1 MARIP
6 TLDGPQVQQRG
17 LGAPTAGGQGPD
29 NSGLQRGLAQI
40 GQAAQQLAMREQ
52 EKADTAALMAADQQL
67 DQWQQQTFFDPQNG
81 VYAKKGAAALDIT
94 NQTIGQFEKQQEQVA
109 KTLKNERQR
118 ARYAEIVMR
127 RRQSLN
133 NDLNRYE
140 YREREQYY
148 DDVDRGQIETS
159 MQGAALNYNDPEK
172 IAHYQN
178 KMAAVLK
185 AQGER
190 KGLPTEMQQAN
201 LLKANSGMASAVIS
215 RMVNDDPYKAKS
227 YFQSAQGQMTA
238 EDQVQISSLIDR
250 EIKSREIEA
259 RQMQAIA
266 RAELSSRVS
275 DAQSAYLSGYDFD
288 NPPSASDF
296 VASYGAKEGA
306 ERYAQFVKTQDIGT
320 AIRQVAMASPEER
333 QQLLE
338 SFNPAK
344 PGQQSAFYGKQA
356 EGMIEQ
362 GNIDLNARPNVKNA
376 DGSISTVR
384 SMSVNFDGQEVL
396 IPTVSEDGR
405 IMEDEEAIQ
414 QYLETGRHLGK
425 FSTPK
430 QASEY
435 AEQLHDDQAKQ
446 YLPAA
451 VGVVTVGDGFVL
463 DSKLYG
469 ALVST
474 ASKLEK
480 ELQSDPATYVVS
492 RSPLLMKAAEDAAGG
507 DPAAVEAYAAAMI
520 AEQQRLGATEPK
532 LLTSRQAANIASA
545 FENAE
550 DGGSNAA
557 QIIEGLQQQW
567 GKNWPTVF
575 RQLQDRLP
583 GAALVIGTGVDP
595 QTSATLARIAPLKT
609 EELKK
614 GLDGSET
621 RDAKDALNE
630 GMAEFRNTLAGQVGG
645 ERTFSTLYSEAERLA
660 YAYMG
665 QGKSAKDAVSLVKK
679 SLIDDKY
686 TLLGTYRVPKVYD
699 ADLIEAGTEH
709 AIDSLDAST
718 LNFRTPPGVSE
729 EFAAG
734 RIKAAIEKDGYWVT
748 LPDESGVALYY
759 GGEAVLDKAGNP
771 VSRTFDD
778 LAAEAIQKPSAWKRF
793 NEGREKMNQSAAPSG
808 VWSR

>member
-17 LGAPTAGGQGPD
+17 LGAPTVGGQGPD

-185 AQGER
+185 AQAER
-190 KGLPTEMQQAN
+190 KGLPAEMQQAN
-201 LLKANSGMASAVIS
+201 MLKANSGMASAVIS

-227 YFQSAQGQMTA
+227 YFQSAQDQMTA
-238 EDQVQISSLIDR
+238 EDQVQISRLIDR
-250 EIKSREIEA
+250 EIKAREIEA

-288 NPPSASDF
+288 NPPTASDF
-296 VASYGAKEGA
+296 VATYGAKEGA

-320 AIRQVAMASPEER
+320 AIRQVAMASPDER
-333 QQLLE
+333 AKLIDQFMPARDGVATEGFAVDAKLFGQL
-338 SFNPAK
+338 
-344 PGQQSAFYGKQA
+344 
-356 EGMIEQ
+356 
-362 GNIDLNARPNVKNA
+362 
-376 DGSISTVR
+376 
-384 SMSVNFDGQEVL
+384 VN
-396 IPTVSEDGR
+396 
-405 IMEDEEAIQ
+405 
-414 QYLETGRHLGK
+414 
-425 FSTPK
+425 
-430 QASEY
+430 
-435 AEQLHDDQAKQ
+435 
-446 YLPAA
+446 
-451 VGVVTVGDGFVL
+451 
-463 DSKLYG
+463 
-469 ALVST
+469 T
-474 ASKLEK
+474 ASRLGD
-480 ELQSDPATYVVS
+480 ELQRDPATYVAS
-492 RSPLLMKAAEDAAGG
+492 RSPLLRKAAEDAASG
-507 DPAAVEAYAAAMI
+507 DPAAVEAYATAML
-520 AEQQRLGATEPK
+520 AEQQRLGAPEPR
-532 LLTSRQAANIASA
+532 LLSEKQAAGIAAA
-545 FENAE
+545 FENTA
-550 DGGSNAA
+550 DGGSNSA
-557 QIIEGLQQQW
+557 QIIEELQQQW
-567 GKNWPTVF
+567 GKHWPTVYK
-575 RQLQDRLP
+575 QLQDKLP
-583 GAALVIGTGVDP
+583 GAALVIGSGVDP

-614 GLDGSET
+614 GLDSIEAS
-621 RDAKDALNE
+621 DAKKVL
-630 GMAEFRNTLAGQVGG
+630 AEEMTDFRLTLAGQVGG

-660 YAYMG
+660 YAYMS

-686 TLLGTYRVPKVYD
+686 TLAGTYRVPKSFD
-699 ADLIEAGTEH
+699 ADMVEAGTER
-709 AIDSLDAST
+709 AIESLDPST
-718 LNFRTPPGVSE
+718 LRFAVPNGVDE
-729 EFAAG
+729 AFA
-734 RIKAAIEKDGYWVT
+734 RDRVKAAISKDGYWVT
-748 LPDESGVALYY
+748 LPDESGLALYY
-759 GGEAVLDKAGNP
+759 SGEAVLTKEGEP
-771 VSRTFDD
+771 VTRSFDD
-778 LAAEAIQKPSAWKRF
+778 LTTEAASKPSAWQRF
-793 NEGREKMNQSAAPSG
+793 NEGRQKMNNANAPSG
-808 VWSR
+808 AWGR

>member
-17 LGAPTAGGQGPD
+17 LGAPTVGGQGPD
-29 NSGLQRGLAQI
+29 NSGLQRGLAQV
-40 GQAAQQLAMREQ
+40 GQAAQQFAMREQ

-185 AQGER
+185 AQAER
-190 KGLPTEMQQAN
+190 KGLPAEMQQSN

-227 YFQSAQGQMTA
+227 YFQSAQDQMTA
-238 EDQVQISSLIDR
+238 EDQVQISRLIDR
-250 EIKSREIEA
+250 EIKAREIEA

-288 NPPSASDF
+288 NPPTASDF

-306 ERYAQFVKTQDIGT
+306 ERYSQFVKTQDIGT
-320 AIRQVAMASPEER
+320 AIRQVAMASPDER
-333 QQLLE
+333 AKLIDQFMPARDGVATEGFAVDAKLFGQL
-338 SFNPAK
+338 
-344 PGQQSAFYGKQA
+344 
-356 EGMIEQ
+356 
-362 GNIDLNARPNVKNA
+362 
-376 DGSISTVR
+376 
-384 SMSVNFDGQEVL
+384 VN
-396 IPTVSEDGR
+396 
-405 IMEDEEAIQ
+405 
-414 QYLETGRHLGK
+414 
-425 FSTPK
+425 
-430 QASEY
+430 
-435 AEQLHDDQAKQ
+435 
-446 YLPAA
+446 
-451 VGVVTVGDGFVL
+451 
-463 DSKLYG
+463 
-469 ALVST
+469 T
-474 ASKLEK
+474 ASRLGD
-480 ELQSDPATYVVS
+480 ELQRDPATYVAS
-492 RSPLLMKAAEDAAGG
+492 RSPLLRKAAEDAASG
-507 DPAAVEAYAAAMI
+507 DPAAVDAYATAML
-520 AEQQRLGATEPK
+520 AEQQRLGAPEPR
-532 LLTSRQAANIASA
+532 LLSEKQAAGIAAA
-545 FENAE
+545 FENTA
-550 DGGSNAA
+550 DGGNNSA
-557 QIIEGLQQQW
+557 QIIEELQQQW
-567 GKNWPTVF
+567 GKHWPTVYK
-575 RQLQDRLP
+575 QLQDKLP

-595 QTSATLARIAPLKT
+595 QTSAMLARIAPLKT
-609 EELKK
+609 SELKA
-614 GLDGSET
+614 GLDSIEAS
-621 RDAKDALNE
+621 DAKKVLAE
-630 GMAEFRNTLAGQVGG
+630 EMADFRLTLAGQVGG

-660 YAYMG
+660 YAYMS

-686 TLLGTYRVPKVYD
+686 TLAGTYRVPKSFD
-699 ADLIEAGTEH
+699 ADMVEAGTER
-709 AIDSLDAST
+709 AVESLDPAT
-718 LNFRTPPGVSE
+718 LRFAVPKGVDE
-729 EFAAG
+729 AFA
-734 RIKAAIEKDGYWVT
+734 RDRVKAAISKDGYWVT
-748 LPDESGVALYY
+748 LPDESGLALYY
-759 GGEAVLDKAGNP
+759 GGEAVLTKEGEP
-771 VSRTFDD
+771 VTRSFDD
-778 LAAEAIQKPSAWKRF
+778 LTTEAASKPSAWQRF
-793 NEGREKMNQSAAPSG
+793 NEGRQQMNNANAPSG
-808 VWSR
+808 AWGR

>member
-17 LGAPTAGGQGPD
+17 LGAPTVGGQGPD

-40 GQAAQQLAMREQ
+40 GQAAQQFAMREQ

-127 RRQSLN
+127 RRQSLS

-185 AQGER
+185 AQAER
-190 KGLPTEMQQAN
+190 KGLPAEMQQAN

-227 YFQSAQGQMTA
+227 YFQSAQDQMTA
-238 EDQVQISSLIDR
+238 EDQVQISRLIDR
-250 EIKSREIEA
+250 EIKAREIEA

-288 NPPSASDF
+288 NPPTASDF

-320 AIRQVAMASPEER
+320 AIRQVAMASPDER
-333 QQLLE
+333 AKLIDQFMPARDGVATEGFAVDAKLFGQL
-338 SFNPAK
+338 
-344 PGQQSAFYGKQA
+344 
-356 EGMIEQ
+356 
-362 GNIDLNARPNVKNA
+362 
-376 DGSISTVR
+376 
-384 SMSVNFDGQEVL
+384 VN
-396 IPTVSEDGR
+396 
-405 IMEDEEAIQ
+405 
-414 QYLETGRHLGK
+414 
-425 FSTPK
+425 
-430 QASEY
+430 
-435 AEQLHDDQAKQ
+435 
-446 YLPAA
+446 
-451 VGVVTVGDGFVL
+451 
-463 DSKLYG
+463 
-469 ALVST
+469 T
-474 ASKLEK
+474 ASRLGD
-480 ELQSDPATYVVS
+480 ELQRDPATYVAS
-492 RSPLLMKAAEDAAGG
+492 RSPLLRKAAEDAASG
-507 DPAAVEAYAAAMI
+507 DPAAVEAYATAML
-520 AEQQRLGATEPK
+520 AEQQRLGAPEPR
-532 LLTSRQAANIASA
+532 LLSEKQAAGIAAA
-545 FENAE
+545 FENTA
-550 DGGSNAA
+550 DGGSNSA
-557 QIIEGLQQQW
+557 QIIEELQQQW
-567 GKNWPTVF
+567 GKHWPTVYK
-575 RQLQDRLP
+575 QLQDKLP

-595 QTSATLARIAPLKT
+595 QTSAMLARIAPLKT
-609 EELKK
+609 AELKA
-614 GLDGSET
+614 GLDSIEAS
-621 RDAKDALNE
+621 DAKKVL
-630 GMAEFRNTLAGQVGG
+630 AEEMTDFRLTLAGQVGG

-660 YAYMG
+660 YAYMS

-686 TLLGTYRVPKVYD
+686 TLAGTYRVPKSFD
-699 ADLIEAGTEH
+699 ADMVEAGTER
-709 AIDSLDAST
+709 AIESLDPST
-718 LNFRTPPGVSE
+718 LRFAVPKGVDE
-729 EFAAG
+729 AFA
-734 RIKAAIEKDGYWVT
+734 RDRVKAAISKDGYWVT
-748 LPDESGVALYY
+748 LPDESGLALYY
-759 GGEAVLDKAGNP
+759 GGEAVLTKEGEP
-771 VSRTFDD
+771 VTRSFDD
-778 LAAEAIQKPSAWKRF
+778 LATEAASKPSAWQRF
-793 NEGREKMNQSAAPSG
+793 NEGRQKMNNANAPSG
-808 VWSR
+808 AWGR

>member
-6 TLDGPQVQQRG
+6 TLDGPQIQRSG
-17 LGAPTAGGQGPD
+17 LRAPTVGGQGPD

-40 GQAAQQLAMREQ
+40 GQAAQQYAAIET

-67 DQWQQQTFFDPQNG
+67 EQWQQNAFFNAENG
-81 VYAKKGAAALDIT
+81 VYTKKGGAALNIT
-94 NQTIGQFEKQQEQVA
+94 NQTIDQFEQQQA
-109 KTLKNERQR
+109 KIGESLTNERQR
-118 ARYAEIVMR
+118 ARFNDLVMR
-127 RRQSLN
+127 RRQSLSG
-133 NDLNRYE
+133 DLNRYE

-148 DDVDRGQIETS
+148 DDVERGQVETS
-159 MQGAALNYNDPEK
+159 MQGAALNYNNPEK
-172 IAHYQN
+172 VAYYQS
-178 KMAAVLK
+178 KMAAVLQSQ
-185 AQGER
+185 AQR
-190 KGLPTEMQQAN
+190 KGLPSDMQQAT

-215 RMVNDDPYKAKS
+215 RMVDDDPYKART
-227 YFQSAQGQMTA
+227 YFATAQEGMTA
-238 EDQVQISSLIDR
+238 DDQVQISRLIDR
-250 EIKSREIEA
+250 AIKSREIEA
-259 RQMQAIA
+259 RQMQNIA
-266 RAELSSRVS
+266 RAELSTRVS
-275 DAQSAYLSGYDFD
+275 DAQAAYLSGFDFD

-296 VASYGAKEGA
+296 VASYGAEEGA

-333 QQLLE
+333 ARLVEQ
-338 SFNPAK
+338 FRPAK
-344 PGQQSAFYGKQA
+344 
-356 EGMIEQ
+356 
-362 GNIDLNARPNVKNA
+362 
-376 DGSISTVR
+376 DGVA
-384 SMSVNFDGQEVL
+384 
-396 IPTVSEDGR
+396 EDG
-405 IMEDEEAIQ
+405 
-414 QYLETGRHLGK
+414 
-425 FSTPK
+425 F
-430 QASEY
+430 
-435 AEQLHDDQAKQ
+435 
-446 YLPAA
+446 A
-451 VGVVTVGDGFVL
+451 VDA
-463 DSKLYG
+463 KLYG
-469 ALVST
+469 TLLNS
-474 ASKLEK
+474 ASRLGE
-480 ELQSDPATYVVS
+480 ELQNDPATYVVS

-545 FENAE
+545 FESTE

-614 GLDGSET
+614 GLDSSET

-665 QGKSAKDAVSLVKK
+665 QGKGARDAVELAKK
-679 SLIDDKY
+679 ALIDDKY
-686 TLLGTYRVPKVYD
+686 TLLGTYRVPKAYD

-718 LNFRTPPGVSE
+718 LNFRTLPGVSE

-734 RIKAAIEKDGYWVT
+734 RVKAAIEKDGYWVT

-778 LAAEAIQKPSAWKRF
+778 LAAEAIQKPSAWQRF
-793 NEGREKMNQSAAPSG
+793 NEGREKMNQYAAPSG

>member
-6 TLDGPQVQQRG
+6 TIDGPQVQQRG
-17 LGAPTAGGQGPD
+17 LGAPTVGGQGPD

-40 GQAAQQLAMREQ
+40 GQAAQQLAIREQ

-127 RRQSLN
+127 RRQSLS

-190 KGLPTEMQQAN
+190 KGLPAEMQQAN

-227 YFQSAQGQMTA
+227 YFQSAQDQMTA
-238 EDQVQISSLIDR
+238 EDQVQISRLIDR
-250 EIKSREIEA
+250 EIKAREIEA

-288 NPPSASDF
+288 NPPTASDF

-320 AIRQVAMASPEER
+320 AIRQVAMVSPEER
-333 QQLLE
+333 AQLVE
-338 SFNPAK
+338 QFRPAK
-344 PGQQSAFYGKQA
+344 
-356 EGMIEQ
+356 
-362 GNIDLNARPNVKNA
+362 
-376 DGSISTVR
+376 DGV
-384 SMSVNFDGQEVL
+384 
-396 IPTVSEDGR
+396 
-405 IMEDEEAIQ
+405 A
-414 QYLETGRHLGK
+414 
-425 FSTPK
+425 
-430 QASEY
+430 
-435 AEQLHDDQAKQ
+435 
-446 YLPAA
+446 
-451 VGVVTVGDGFVL
+451 GDGFAV
-463 DSKLYG
+463 DAKLYG
-469 ALVST
+469 TLLNS
-474 ASKLEK
+474 ASRLGE
-480 ELQSDPATYVVS
+480 ELQSDPASYVVS
-492 RSPLLMKAAEDAAGG
+492 RSPLLMKAAEEASSG
-507 DPAAVEAYAAAMI
+507 DPAAVEAYATAMI
-520 AEQQRLGATEPK
+520 AEQQRLGAPEPK
-532 LLTSRQAANIASA
+532 LLTSRQAAGIAAA
-545 FENAE
+545 FENTE

-557 QIIEGLQQQW
+557 QLIEQLQQQW
-567 GKNWPTVF
+567 GNNWPTVYK
-575 RQLQDRLP
+575 QLQDKLP
-583 GAALVIGTGVDP
+583 GAALVIGSGVDE
-595 QTSATLARIAPLKT
+595 QTAATLARIAPMKT
-609 EELKK
+609 AELKV
-614 GLDGSET
+614 GLESTDT
-621 RDAKDALNE
+621 KDAKDALNE

-645 ERTFSTLYSEAERLA
+645 ERTFSTLYNEAERLA

-665 QGKSAKDAVSLVKK
+665 QGKGPRDAVELAKK
-679 SLIDDKY
+679 ALIDDKY
-686 TLLGTYRVPKVYD
+686 TLQGTYRVPKAYD
-699 ADLIEAGTEH
+699 ADLIEAGTER
-709 AIDSLDAST
+709 AIESLDPMT
-718 LNFRTPPGVSE
+718 LNFRTPAGVPE
-729 EFAAG
+729 DFAAG
-734 RIKAAIEKDGYWVT
+734 RVKAAIEKDGYWVT

-759 GGEAVLDKAGNP
+759 GGEAVLDRAGNP
-771 VSRTFDD
+771 VARTFDD
-778 LAAEAIQKPSAWKRF
+778 LAAEAIKKPSAWQRF
-793 NEGREKMNQSAAPSG
+793 NEGREKMNNANAPSG
-808 VWSR
+808 AWGR

>member
-17 LGAPTAGGQGPD
+17 LGAPTVGGQGPD

-40 GQAAQQLAMREQ
+40 GQAAQQFAMREQ

-127 RRQSLN
+127 RRQSLS

-185 AQGER
+185 AQAER
-190 KGLPTEMQQAN
+190 KGLPAEMQQAN

-227 YFQSAQGQMTA
+227 YFQSAQDQMTA
-238 EDQVQISSLIDR
+238 EDQVQISRLIDR
-250 EIKSREIEA
+250 EIKAREIEA

-288 NPPSASDF
+288 NPPTASDF

-320 AIRQVAMASPEER
+320 SIRQVAMASPDER
-333 QQLLE
+333 AKLIDQFMPARDGVATGGFAVDAKLFGQL
-338 SFNPAK
+338 
-344 PGQQSAFYGKQA
+344 
-356 EGMIEQ
+356 
-362 GNIDLNARPNVKNA
+362 
-376 DGSISTVR
+376 
-384 SMSVNFDGQEVL
+384 VN
-396 IPTVSEDGR
+396 
-405 IMEDEEAIQ
+405 
-414 QYLETGRHLGK
+414 
-425 FSTPK
+425 
-430 QASEY
+430 
-435 AEQLHDDQAKQ
+435 
-446 YLPAA
+446 
-451 VGVVTVGDGFVL
+451 
-463 DSKLYG
+463 
-469 ALVST
+469 T
-474 ASKLEK
+474 ASRLGD
-480 ELQSDPATYVVS
+480 ELQRDPATYVAS
-492 RSPLLMKAAEDAAGG
+492 RSPLLRKAAEEAASG
-507 DPAAVEAYAAAMI
+507 DPAAVEAYATAMI
-520 AEQQRLGATEPK
+520 AEQQRLGAPEPR
-532 LLTSRQAANIASA
+532 LLSEKQAAGIAAA
-545 FENAE
+545 FENTA
-550 DGGSNAA
+550 DGGNNSA
-557 QIIEGLQQQW
+557 QIIEELQQQW
-567 GKNWPTVF
+567 GKHWPTVYK
-575 RQLQDRLP
+575 QLQDKLP

-595 QTSATLARIAPLKT
+595 QTSAMLARIAPLKT
-609 EELKK
+609 AELKA
-614 GLDGSET
+614 GLDSLEAS
-621 RDAKDALNE
+621 DAKKVL
-630 GMAEFRNTLAGQVGG
+630 AEEMTDFRLTLAGQVGG
-645 ERTFSTLYSEAERLA
+645 ERTFSTLYSEAERLS
-660 YAYMG
+660 YAYMS

-686 TLLGTYRVPKVYD
+686 TLAGTYRVPKSFD
-699 ADLIEAGTEH
+699 ADMVEAGTER
-709 AIDSLDAST
+709 AIESLDPST
-718 LNFRTPPGVSE
+718 LRFAVPKGVDE
-729 EFAAG
+729 AFA
-734 RIKAAIEKDGYWVT
+734 RDRVKAAISKDGYWVT
-748 LPDESGVALYY
+748 LPDESGLALYY
-759 GGEAVLDKAGNP
+759 GGEAVLTKEGEP
-771 VSRTFDD
+771 VTRSFDD
-778 LAAEAIQKPSAWKRF
+778 LTTEAASKPSAWQRF
-793 NEGREKMNQSAAPSG
+793 NEGRQKMNNANAPSG
-808 VWSR
+808 AWGR